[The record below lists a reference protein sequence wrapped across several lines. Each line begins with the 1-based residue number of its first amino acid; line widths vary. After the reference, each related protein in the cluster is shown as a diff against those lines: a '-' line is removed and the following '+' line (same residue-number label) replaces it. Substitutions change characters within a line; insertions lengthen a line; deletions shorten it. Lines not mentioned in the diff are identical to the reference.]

1 MIGVLVLL
9 SVLLLY
15 SRRASIIQK
24 TMPKAAEKALTSSV
38 FAELGEG
45 LHLALC
51 GAGSPLPDP
60 KRSGSCVAVA
70 AGEKLFIVDA
80 GTGGARNLTRMGYP
94 LGDIEALFLTHF
106 HSDHIDGL
114 GEMAVLRWVSSAR
127 KSPLPVYGPEGVTE
141 VVEGFNRAYAPDAV
155 YRNDHHGDAVAPL
168 SGAGMEPI
176 RIAVPVDGEL
186 KVVYDQDGLK
196 VEMIAVNHRPVSPSV
211 AYLFTYQG
219 RTILVSG
226 DTVKNENIEK
236 FAKGVDLL
244 VHEALS
250 REMVGIM
257 NAAAKKAGNEI
268 AARVT
273 NDIVDYHA
281 SPVEAAEIAR
291 DAGAGYLLYY
301 HIVPPLIAPGSE
313 ALWLEGV
320 DEVFDDY
327 TVGVDGVTFSLP
339 PNSVEVNKVRSG
351 I

>member
-1 MIGVLVLL
+1 MIGVLVVL
-9 SVLLLY
+9 SVLFLY
-15 SRRASIIQK
+15 SRRANIIQK
-24 TMPKAAEKALTSSV
+24 AMPKAIEKAMTSSV
-38 FAELGEG
+38 FEELGEG

-70 AGEKLFIVDA
+70 AGEKLFVVDA

-94 LGDIEALFLTHF
+94 LGEIEALFLTHF

-114 GEMAVLRWVSSAR
+114 GEMAVLRWVNSGSR
-127 KSPLPVYGPEGVTE
+127 TPLPVYGPEGVTE

-155 YRNDHHGDAVAPL
+155 YRNDHHGDGVAPL
-168 SGAGMEPI
+168 SGAGMEPMG
-176 RIAVPVDGEL
+176 IAIPDGGESL
-186 KVVYDQDGLK
+186 VVYDQGGLK
-196 VEMIAVNHRPVSPSV
+196 VEVIAVEHRPVSPSV

-226 DTVKNENIEK
+226 DTVKNPDIEK

-250 REMVGIM
+250 RKMVGIM
-257 NAAAKKAGNEI
+257 NAAAKKTGNEI
-268 AARVT
+268 TARIT
-273 NDIVDYHA
+273 ADILDYHTT
-281 SPVEAAEIAR
+281 PVEAAEIAR
-291 DAGAGYLLYY
+291 DAGVGHLLYY
-301 HIVPPLIAPGSE
+301 HIVPPLIAPGAE

-327 TVGVDGVTFSLP
+327 TLGVDGVTFSLP
-339 PNSVEVNKVRSG
+339 PNSAEINKVRSG